1 MTEEQPTT
9 TTGAETT
16 EEPAAPEAAA
26 AQTAAPE
33 APASEAV
40 AAAAT
45 AAPPTPQPAPRPAG
59 EDKYGG
65 FIWGLGRRKTSVAR
79 VRIRPG
85 SGTFLVNK
93 RELDSYLPRERDRN
107 TARAPLAAL
116 SQPGGWDIWANVKGG
131 GTTGQAGAI
140 SLGLARAL
148 AKALPDVEPTLRE
161 RRLLTRDARMTERK
175 KPGQPGA
182 RTRFQFS
189 KR

>member
-9 TTGAETT
+9 TTDVETT
-16 EEPAAPEAAA
+16 EAPAAPEAPTP
-26 AQTAAPE
+26 QTAAPE
-33 APASEAV
+33 APASEA
-40 AAAAT
+40 ATT

-59 EDKYGG
+59 EDKHGG

-107 TARAPLAAL
+107 TARAPLAAV
-116 SQPGGWDIWANVKGG
+116 SQSGGWDIWANVKGG

-182 RTRFQFS
+182 RKRFQFS